1 MQELRRRM
9 KRSSASSV
17 DKPEKRWYW
26 REMNWERKSYG

>member
-9 KRSSASSV
+9 NRSSASSV
-17 DKPEKRWYW
+17 GKPEKRWDW